1 MKEVIPEI
9 TQETIQKEEINMKKY
24 ITLIYSLVLTLCL
37 SGCTEERWLE
47 NGENTGQ
54 DNGMPIEF
62 VMNINP
68 IQALTRADEN
78 NIVVIN
84 EKTEFSEG
92 DIIQIVANFYST
104 EENTDGTTDGTT
116 EKFYSSACC
125 ILTYDENGN
134 WVNKSEINLSWPWEE
149 LVTGKFQAFYYHGFD
164 GLIKLNGKTE
174 EYTPKALLDFDDLG
188 NLPAPLM
195 TKEVTVEYGNAVKL
209 TFKHQCARLVLTD
222 YESVIG
228 NSYDRL
234 WLEDKKNN
242 SEGKNAFKLGLKKNT
257 ENKKLS
263 FSLEFTSVKDENR
276 ALIGGKKT
284 EFTESESESEDK
296 KNAIVFYL
304 PPGDYSKVSLVRRF
318 GYPLLSWD
326 VPASTTTDGN
336 NSSLNILEAGKSYT
350 VSLEELQGNI
360 TIDDDDDWWKD
371 DEFVPSGDG
380 FSLEKFLESIGSGSS
395 YSYTN
400 NAGKEVSVLEATK
413 ETVNGVSITY
423 LKLKTGVDFNNYDG
437 KIEVGL
443 GNGVVFDGGRYSFK
457 NIAQPVFS
465 KVEGAIQNLGINT
478 INTTQIKLNS
488 EKHNFGILAREN
500 HGTIDNIRL
509 NNININVIELYNG
522 DGIVNMVGTMVGHNL
537 GKISNIELNNIKI
550 TVSDTEVQS
559 GTSLILGGLIGQGG
573 AGSSLEGVGMFDDD
587 NIEVTNNT
595 AMTVGSVYTGG
606 LVGLSSG
613 NIQNC
618 AVRANVDAS
627 QATGTW
633 VYTGGIAGAMRNTI
647 DNVTPASTT
656 DESGESDEES
666 LKISFINSNNEGDV
680 TGGVCIYNNQGGSTS
695 SQGHSS
701 TGGLIGYSLNTDID
715 NCTVKGEISSII
727 RHENVETYYE
737 FYTIGGLVGAVRAAK
752 SEQTELYPA
761 ITDNSVYSTFNT
773 ELDNHKPPT
782 DAADTYVHYCYI
794 GWLAGI
800 APENVKNNTTN
811 KKLVA
816 NNYDKVGYLSN
827 KSPSGN

>member
-1 MKEVIPEI
+1 
-9 TQETIQKEEINMKKY
+9 MKKY
-24 ITLIYSLVLTLCL
+24 IALIYSLVLTLCL

-54 DNGMPIEF
+54 DSGMPIEF

-68 IQALTRADEN
+68 IQALTRADGN
-78 NIVVIN
+78 NNVVIN

-92 DIIQIVANFYST
+92 DIIQIVANFYYT
-104 EENTDGTTDGTT
+104 EENTEGTPEETT
-116 EKFYSSACC
+116 EKLYSSACC

-195 TKEVTVEYGNAVKL
+195 TKEVTVEYGNAVNL
-209 TFKHQCARLVLTD
+209 TFEHQCARLVLTD
-222 YESVIG
+222 YANVIG

-234 WLEDKKNN
+234 WLENQKDD
-242 SEGKNAFKLGLKKNT
+242 KNAFKLGLKKNT

-284 EFTESESESEDK
+284 EFTESESEDK

-326 VPASTTTDGN
+326 VPEATTNDTP
-336 NSSLNILEAGKSYT
+336 SLNNLEAGKSYT

-509 NNININVIELYNG
+509 NNINIDVCELYNG

-537 GKISNIELNNIKI
+537 GKISNIELNDIII
-550 TVSDTEVQS
+550 TVSDTQGQG
-559 GTSLILGGLIGQGG
+559 GTSLVLGGLIGQNG
-573 AGSSLEGVGMFDDD
+573 ANNSLEEIRMFGDDKIIVNNETKM
-587 NIEVTNNT
+587 NI
-595 AMTVGSVYTGG
+595 GSVYTGG

-613 NIQNC
+613 NILNC
-618 AVRANVDAS
+618 AVRADVDAS
-627 QATGTW
+627 KATGTW

-647 DNVTPASTT
+647 DDGKKN
-656 DESGESDEES
+656 SDNK
-666 LKISFINSNNEGDV
+666 KIDFINSNNEGNV
-680 TGGVCIYNNQGGSTS
+680 TGGVCIYNDQGGSTS

-701 TGGLIGYSLNTDID
+701 TGGLVGYSLYTDIK
-715 NCTVKGEISSII
+715 NCTVKGEISSSII
-727 RHENVETYYE
+727 KYENVEAYNE

-752 SEQTELYPA
+752 SEEASLYPDV
-761 ITDNSVYSTFNT
+761 INNSVYSTISESLEEHISTST
-773 ELDNHKPPT
+773 EQN
-782 DAADTYVHYCYI
+782 YVHYCYI

-800 APENVKNNTTN
+800 APTNVRDDKTN
-811 KKLVA
+811 KKLVINDY
-816 NNYDKVGYLSN
+816 NNVGYLSN

>member
-1 MKEVIPEI
+1 
-9 TQETIQKEEINMKKY
+9 MKKY
-24 ITLIYSLVLTLCL
+24 IALIYSLVLALCL
-37 SGCTEERWLE
+37 SGCTEERLPYY
-47 NGENTGQ
+47 GENTGQ
-54 DNGMPIEF
+54 DSGMPIEF

-68 IQALTRADEN
+68 IQALTRAGEN

-84 EKTEFSEG
+84 EKTKFSKG
-92 DIIQIVANFYST
+92 DIIQIVANFYYT
-104 EENTDGTTDGTT
+104 EENTEGTPEETT
-116 EKFYSSACC
+116 EKLYSSACC

-195 TKEVTVEYGNAVKL
+195 TKEVTVEYGNAVNL
-209 TFKHQCARLVLTD
+209 TFEHQCARLVLTD

-234 WLEDKKNN
+234 WLENKEEDG
-242 SEGKNAFKLGLKKNT
+242 EGENAFKLGLKKNT
-257 ENKKLS
+257 ENNELS
-263 FSLEFTSVKDENR
+263 FSLEFTSVEDENR

-284 EFTESESESEDK
+284 ENTDTE
-296 KNAIVFYL
+296 NAIVFYL

-326 VPASTTTDGN
+326 MPASTTTDAN
-336 NSSLNILEAGKSYT
+336 KPSLNKLEAGKSYT
-350 VSLEELQGNI
+350 VSLEDLQGNI

-371 DEFVPSGDG
+371 EEFVTSGNG
-380 FSLEKFLESIGSGSS
+380 FDLEEFLKSIGNGSS

-400 NAGKEVSVLEATK
+400 KEGKEVSVLEATK
-413 ETVNGVSITY
+413 ETVNEVSITY
-423 LKLKTGVDFNNYDG
+423 LKLKTGVDFENRIDVDE
-437 KIEVGL
+437 ILL

-500 HGTIDNIRL
+500 HGTIDNVRL
-509 NNININVIELYNG
+509 NDININVIELYNG
-522 DGIVNMVGTMVGHNL
+522 AGIVNMVGTMVGYNS
-537 GKISNIELNNIKI
+537 GKISNIELNNIEI
-550 TVSDTEVQS
+550 TVLDAEVQS
-559 GTSLILGGLIGQGG
+559 GTSLMLGGLIGQGG
-573 AGSSLEGVGMFDDD
+573 ADSSLEGVGMFDDD

-595 AMTVGSVYTGG
+595 VMTAGSVYTGG

-618 AVRANVDAS
+618 AVRADVNAS
-627 QATGTW
+627 ATTGTW

-647 DNVTPASTT
+647 DDGKKN
-656 DESGESDEES
+656 SDNK
-666 LKISFINSNNEGDV
+666 KIDFINSNNEGNV
-680 TGGVCIYNNQGGSTS
+680 TGGVCIYNDQGGSTS

-701 TGGLIGYSLNTDID
+701 TGGLVGYSLNTDIK
-715 NCTVKGEISSII
+715 NCTVKGEISSSII
-727 RHENVETYYE
+727 RHENVVTYNE

-752 SEQTELYPA
+752 SEETSLYPDV
-761 ITDNSVYSTFNT
+761 INNSVYSTISESLKEHISTSEDPN
-773 ELDNHKPPT
+773 
-782 DAADTYVHYCYI
+782 YVHYCYI

-800 APENVKNNTTN
+800 APKNVKNNTTN

-816 NNYDKVGYLSN
+816 NNYDNVGYLSN

>member
-24 ITLIYSLVLTLCL
+24 IALIYNLVLTLCL

-54 DNGMPIEF
+54 DSGMPIEF

-78 NIVVIN
+78 NNVVIN

-104 EENTDGTTDGTT
+104 EEST
-116 EKFYSSACC
+116 KKLYSSACC

-134 WVNKSEINLSWPWEE
+134 WVNNSEVNLSWPWKE
-149 LVTGKFQAFYYHGFD
+149 LVKGKFQAFYYHGFD
-164 GLIKLNGKTE
+164 GLIKLNGKKE
-174 EYTPKALLDFDDLG
+174 DYTPEALLDFDDLEK
-188 NLPAPLM
+188 LPAPLM
-195 TKEVTVEYGNAVKL
+195 TKEVTVEYGNAVNL
-209 TFKHQCARLVLTD
+209 TFEHKCARLVLTD

-234 WLEDKKNN
+234 WLEDKKDN
-242 SEGKNAFKLGLKKNT
+242 SEGENAFKLGLKKS
-257 ENKKLS
+257 EGSDELS
-263 FSLEFTSVKDENR
+263 FSLEFTSVEDENR

-284 EFTESESESEDK
+284 ENTDTE
-296 KNAIVFYL
+296 NAIVFYL

-326 VPASTTTDGN
+326 VPEATTNDN
-336 NSSLNILEAGKSYT
+336 PSLNNLEAGKSYT
-350 VSLEELQGNI
+350 VSLEDLQGNI
-360 TIDDDDDWWKD
+360 TIDDDDDWWKEEEYVKPSEG
-371 DEFVPSGDG
+371 EFD
-380 FSLEKFLESIGSGSS
+380 LEEFLESIHNGSS

-400 NAGKEVSVLEATK
+400 SSGEEVSVLEATK
-413 ETVNGVSITY
+413 ETVNSKEITY
-423 LKLKTGVDFNNYDG
+423 LKLKTGVDFKKYTG
-437 KIEVGL
+437 TIEVAL
-443 GNGVVFDGGRYSFK
+443 GSGVVFDGGRYSFK

-465 KVEGAIQNLGINT
+465 DVAGTIQNLGINT
-478 INTTQIKLNS
+478 IDATQIKLDS

-500 HGTIDNIRL
+500 RGTIDNIRL

-522 DGIVNMVGTMVGHNL
+522 TGSVNMVGTMVGHNL
-537 GKISNIELNNIKI
+537 GKISNIELNDIIIK
-550 TVSDTEVQS
+550 VSDTQDQG
-559 GTSLILGGLIGQGG
+559 GTSLMLGGLIGQNG
-573 AGSSLEGVGMFDDD
+573 ANNSLEEISMFGDDK
-587 NIEVTNNT
+587 IVVTNST

-613 NIQNC
+613 NILNC
-618 AVRANVDAS
+618 AVRADVDAS
-627 QATGTW
+627 EATGTW

-647 DNVTPASTT
+647 DDGKET
-656 DESGESDEES
+656 SDDNK
-666 LKISFINSNNEGDV
+666 KIDFINSNNEGDV

-715 NCTVKGEISSII
+715 NCTVKGKISSSII
-727 RHENVETYYE
+727 KHENVEAYNE

-752 SEQTELYPA
+752 SEETSLYPDV
-761 ITDNSVYSTFNT
+761 TNNSVYSTFNT
-773 ELDNHKPPT
+773 DLDKHKPPT
-782 DAADTYVHYCYI
+782 DAGDSYVHYCYI

-800 APENVKNNTTN
+800 APTNVRDNTTN
-811 KKLVA
+811 KKLVI
-816 NNYDKVGYLSN
+816 NDYDKVGYLSD

>member
-1 MKEVIPEI
+1 MPEI

-24 ITLIYSLVLTLCL
+24 ITLIYSLVLALCL
-37 SGCTEERWLE
+37 SGCTEERLPYY
-47 NGENTGQ
+47 GENTGQ
-54 DNGMPIEF
+54 DSGMPIEF

-78 NIVVIN
+78 KIVVIN

-149 LVTGKFQAFYYHGFD
+149 LVKGKFQAFYYHGFD
-164 GLIKLNGKTE
+164 GLIKLNDKTE
-174 EYTPKALLDFDDLG
+174 IYTPEALLDFDDLG

-195 TKEVTVEYGNAVKL
+195 TEVVTVEYGNAVNL

-234 WLEDKKNN
+234 WLENQKD
-242 SEGKNAFKLGLKKNT
+242 GKNAFKLGLKKNT
-257 ENKKLS
+257 ENELS

-284 EFTESESESEDK
+284 ENTNTE
-296 KNAIVFYL
+296 NAIVFYL

-326 VPASTTTDGN
+326 VPASTTTDDN
-336 NSSLNILEAGKSYT
+336 KQSLNKLEEGKSYT

-371 DEFVPSGDG
+371 DEYVKPSEGEFD
-380 FSLEKFLESIGSGSS
+380 LEEFLRRIGSGSS

-400 NAGKEVSVLEATK
+400 KEGKEVSVLEATK
-413 ETVNGVSITY
+413 ETINEEQITY
-423 LKLKTGVDFNNYDG
+423 LKLKTGVDFNNYVG
-437 KIEVGL
+437 EIEVAL
-443 GNGVVFDGGRYSFK
+443 GSGVVFDGGRYSFK

-465 KVEGAIQNLGINT
+465 DVAGTIQNLGINT
-478 INTTQIKLNS
+478 IAATKIKLDS

-500 HGTIDNIRL
+500 RGTIDNIRL
-509 NNININVIELYNG
+509 NDINIDVIELYNG
-522 DGIVNMVGTMVGHNL
+522 TGSVNMVGTMVGHNL
-537 GKISNIELNNIKI
+537 GKISNIELNDIKI
-550 TVSDTEVQS
+550 TVSDTEAPD
-559 GTSLILGGLIGQGG
+559 GTSLMLGGLIGQNGG
-573 AGSSLEGVGMFDDD
+573 NNSLEEIRMFGDK
-587 NIEVTNNT
+587 NISVINNT
-595 AMTVGSVYTGG
+595 DIDVGSIYTGG

-613 NIQNC
+613 NILNC
-618 AVRANVDAS
+618 AVRADVDAS
-627 QATGTW
+627 EATGTW

-647 DNVTPASTT
+647 DDGKET
-656 DESGESDEES
+656 SDDNK
-666 LKISFINSNNEGDV
+666 KIDFINSNNEGDV

-701 TGGLIGYSLNTDID
+701 TGGLIGYSLNTDIK
-715 NCTVKGEISSII
+715 NCTVKGEISSNII
-727 RHENVETYYE
+727 RHENVETYNE
-737 FYTIGGLVGAVRAAK
+737 FYTIGGLAGAVRAVD
-752 SEQTELYPA
+752 SGNENLYPDV
-761 ITDNSVYSTFNT
+761 INNSVYSTISESLKNHISTST
-773 ELDNHKPPT
+773 EPN
-782 DAADTYVHYCYI
+782 YVHYCYI

-800 APENVKNNTTN
+800 APTNVKVDTTN
-811 KKLVA
+811 KKLVI
-816 NNYDKVGYLSN
+816 NDYDNVGYLSD

>member
-1 MKEVIPEI
+1 
-9 TQETIQKEEINMKKY
+9 MKKY
-24 ITLIYSLVLTLCL
+24 IALIYSLVLALCL
-37 SGCTEERWLE
+37 SGCTEERLPYY
-47 NGENTGQ
+47 GENTGQ
-54 DNGMPIEF
+54 DSGMPIEF

-68 IQALTRADEN
+68 IQALTRAGEN

-84 EKTEFSEG
+84 EKTKFSKG

-104 EENTDGTTDGTT
+104 EENTEGTTDGTT
-116 EKFYSSACC
+116 EEFYSSACC

-134 WVNKSEINLSWPWEE
+134 WVNKSEINLSWPWEK
-149 LVTGKFQAFYYHGFD
+149 LVKGKFQAFYYHGFD
-164 GLIKLNGKTE
+164 GLIKLNDKME
-174 EYTPKALLDFDDLG
+174 IYTPEALLDFEDWKK
-188 NLPAPLM
+188 LPAPLM
-195 TKEVTVEYGNAVKL
+195 TDLVEVEYGNAVNL
-209 TFKHQCARLVLTD
+209 TFEHKCARLVLTD

-234 WLEDKKNN
+234 WLENKEENG
-242 SEGKNAFKLGLKKNT
+242 EGENAFKLGLKKSEESN
-257 ENKKLS
+257 ELLFLFK
-263 FSLEFTSVKDENR
+263 FTSVKDENR

-284 EFTESESESEDK
+284 EITKSEYK

-326 VPASTTTDGN
+326 VPASTTTDKP
-336 NSSLNILEAGKSYT
+336 SLNDFKAGKSYT
-350 VSLEELQGNI
+350 VSLEDLQGNI

-371 DEFVPSGDG
+371 EEFVTSGNG
-380 FSLEKFLESIGSGSS
+380 FDLEEFLKSIGNGSS

-400 NAGKEVSVLEATK
+400 KEGKEVSVLEATK
-413 ETVNGVSITY
+413 ETVNEVSITY
-423 LKLKTGVDFNNYDG
+423 LKLKTGVDFENRIDVDE
-437 KIEVGL
+437 ILL

-478 INTTQIKLNS
+478 INATDIILDS
-488 EKHNFGILAREN
+488 DKHNFGILAREN
-500 HGTIDNIRL
+500 SGTIDNIRL
-509 NNININVIELYNG
+509 NNINIDVIELYNG
-522 DGIVNMVGTMVGHNL
+522 AGIVNMVGTMVGYNS
-537 GKISNIELNNIKI
+537 GKISNIELNNIEI

-559 GTSLILGGLIGQGG
+559 GTSLMLGGLIGQGG
-573 AGSSLEGVGMFDDD
+573 ADSSLEGVGMFDDD

-595 AMTVGSVYTGG
+595 VMTAGSVYTGG

-618 AVRANVDAS
+618 AVRADVNAS
-627 QATGTW
+627 ATTGTW

-647 DNVTPASTT
+647 DDGKKN
-656 DESGESDEES
+656 SDNK
-666 LKISFINSNNEGDV
+666 KIDFINSNNEGNV
-680 TGGVCIYNNQGGSTS
+680 TGGVCIYNDQGGSTS

-701 TGGLIGYSLNTDID
+701 TGGLIGYSLNTDIK
-715 NCTVKGEISSII
+715 NCTVKGEISSNII
-727 RHENVETYYE
+727 RHENVETYNE

-752 SEQTELYPA
+752 SEETRLYPDV
-761 ITDNSVYSTFNT
+761 INNSVYSTISESLKEHIST
-773 ELDNHKPPT
+773 S
-782 DAADTYVHYCYI
+782 ADPNYVHYCYI

-800 APENVKNNTTN
+800 APTNVRDNNTN
-811 KKLVA
+811 KKLVI
-816 NNYDKVGYLSN
+816 NDYDKVGYLSD